1 MIKFFEI
8 ANQEV
13 KIIYQKESTSLVMEF
28 LKKEL
33 DAIEDDQLSALNRIK
48 KKHLIRLTD
57 ICSQMKIKDSHN
69 LNEIFKMYKP
79 EKISFDI

>member
-1 MIKFFEI
+1 M
-8 ANQEV
+8 
-13 KIIYQKESTSLVMEF
+13 KIIYQRESTSLVMEF

-48 KKHLIRLTD
+48 KKHLIRLAD

>member
-1 MIKFFEI
+1 
-8 ANQEV
+8 
-13 KIIYQKESTSLVMEF
+13 MEF

-48 KKHLIRLTD
+48 KKHLIRLAE

-69 LNEIFKMYKP
+69 LNEIFKIYKP
-79 EKISFDI
+79 EKISFDV